1 MKETLR
7 SSAAN
12 VNVQGDKVG
21 LEGSES
27 DFGGSYK
34 GAKRHLNKS

>member
-21 LEGSES
+21 LEGSGA
-27 DFGGSYK
+27 DCGGSHK
-34 GAKRHLNKS
+34 GASHHADI